1 MKKTNLIRSIL
12 MTALL
17 MFGIL
22 IFGTES
28 KIFAD
33 GGGTIGSGTRSGYLG
48 SGNRSEAPI
57 SVEENQSDLQS
68 FIDTFYE
75 LIF

>member
-1 MKKTNLIRSIL
+1 MKKTNLARNFS

-17 MFGIL
+17 ISGILMFGA
-22 IFGTES
+22 ES

-48 SGNRSEAPI
+48 SGNRSE
-57 SVEENQSDLQS
+57 VTTVREENQSDLQR
-68 FIDTFYE
+68 FIEAFYD